1 VREPR
6 PGLAW
11 SLRRARCR
19 AEYSAWMGGEAWLA
33 RRAAWYRRWVAAHE
47 AEPVCQVCESTWTL
61 RRGHLH
67 HLSYA
72 RLGHEADRDLVP
84 LCRSCHQRLHRVL
97 ESNPAWLKAGRAH
110 ATGVIIARLRPT
122 ARKEREQR
130 QGRAG
135 PGPEASV

>member
-6 PGLAW
+6 PGLVW

-47 AEPVCQVCESTWTL
+47 AEPVCQVCESPWTL

-72 RLGHEADRDLVP
+72 RLGHEADRDFVP

-97 ESNPAWLKAGRAH
+97 ESNPAWLKAGRGH
-110 ATGVIIARLRPT
+110 ATWVIIARLRPT
-122 ARKEREQR
+122 ARKERERQ

-135 PGPEASV
+135 AGPEASV